1 MLYWFLHEQIICFY
15 SWITWCITLIVLQL
29 KYALSV
35 HLIMTVVQLDGYASS
50 CSPLPCLMSWNLEFC
65 QIDQRWTAK
74 SVCTLVM
81 SVPVIIGNPIWSCYS
96 RTPFLY
102 GVVET
107 GVAGG
112 STCHQWILVLDLY
125 LHPNHQG
132 IQLLSWNCVFWCA
145 ALLAKRN
152 GEVVCAM
159 CFLNLA
165 QLLVIFVSKC

>member
-1 MLYWFLHEQIICFY
+1 MLSLSGFLSYFFLCCLLCSSVGGLESKYSHKLLTCECSRPNFYLNLKNIMLYWFLHEQIICFY

-107 GVAGG
+107 GK
-112 STCHQWILVLDLY
+112 Q
-125 LHPNHQG
+125 P
-132 IQLLSWNCVFWCA
+132 
-145 ALLAKRN
+145 
-152 GEVVCAM
+152 
-159 CFLNLA
+159 LN
-165 QLLVIFVSKC
+165 